1 MHKWIMIVG
10 VFFSMFSVIL
20 GAFAAHALKERLT
33 DYSLNVFQTG
43 VQYQSIHGIA
53 LLLCGLFAVQLK
65 YQSEHTSTWIT
76 LAALLFILGIICF
89 SGSLYGLALTSQKWF
104 GPITPIG
111 GVFFILGWIC
121 FLVAIVK
128 S

>member
-1 MHKWIMIVG
+1 MHKWIMITGVG
-10 VFFSMFSVIL
+10 FSILSVIL

-33 DYSLNVFQTG
+33 EYSLNVFQTG

-53 LLLCGLFAVQLK
+53 LLLCGLFATHLK
-65 YQSEHTSTWIT
+65 NQSEQTFTWLT
-76 LAALLFILGIICF
+76 LTASLFILGIVCF